1 MTLKTSNSGDKTFIK
16 QLLDDGDIT
25 NLCGKVHIAF
35 LKLILKIVL
44 EHSY

>member
-1 MTLKTSNSGDKTFIK
+1 MTYQVSTGDKTFLK

-25 NLCGKVHIAF
+25 NLCGKVYIIF